1 MAIVKPILFDLK
13 DGTLKRVSKSNY
25 EQPKR
30 KREKRVTVSD
40 FGIQDGV
47 SEMQAEEEEKEGSVV
62 SGSSMLTSSNEEEQE
77 NQDSGQRNLVP
88 NLGDRLEDHI
98 NMRAPDQ

>member
-30 KREKRVTVSD
+30 RTKEKRVTVSD
-40 FGIQDGV
+40 FGTQDP
-47 SEMQAEEEEKEGSVV
+47 SEMQVEEEEKEGSVV
-62 SGSSMLTSSNEEEQE
+62 SGSSMLTSSNEEE
-77 NQDSGQRNLVP
+77 
-88 NLGDRLEDHI
+88 
-98 NMRAPDQ
+98 